1 MERAVPVGP
10 VAANVR
16 VDQVLEIATR
26 LFTERGYDAASIR
39 DLAAELA
46 MRPSSLYHHF
56 PGKQHILFAICI
68 GMQRDFN
75 ATVMPRLR
83 AGQGPVETIEDVIRQ
98 HILFSLRRK
107 GEVLVNIR
115 ERRSL
120 PPDLRGRVNALRREY
135 RDAVTSVIEDGR
147 RQGLFQVP
155 DPKLAA
161 MAVLDMANGL
171 VQWFQPRDDQDRERA
186 ASAYAAAAVALLR
199 GWGREYRGA
208 PGLDLT
214 HRASHGIVRSNA
226 R

>member
-1 MERAVPVGP
+1 MERVEPGRP

-56 PGKQHILFAICI
+56 PGKQHILFAICF
-68 GMQRDFN
+68 GMQQDFN

-83 AGQGPVETIEDVIRQ
+83 AEAGPVERIEDVIRQ
-98 HILFSLRRK
+98 HVLFSLARK
-107 GEVLVNIR
+107 GELLVNIR

-120 PPDLRGRVNALRREY
+120 PPDLRARVNALRREY
-135 RDAVTSVIEDGR
+135 RDAVASVIEDGR

-161 MAVLDMANGL
+161 MAILDMANGL
-171 VQWFQPRDDQDRERA
+171 VQWFEPRDDQDRERA

-199 GWGREYRGA
+199 GWGPEI
-208 PGLDLT
+208 GLSPWSST
-214 HRASHGIVRSNA
+214 
-226 R
+226 